1 MHPSFK
7 VRHALPELVWLP
19 LKRRSKDGRS
29 RVGENPAAAFLASR
43 VVLAV
48 LGLAREGVVERVVGA
63 AMVGGR
69 RLDWGG
75 ALAYSFQ
82 GHRDGT
88 T

>member
-1 MHPSFK
+1 MHPSF
-7 VRHALPELVWLP
+7 RALHAPSNLIWLP
-19 LKRRSKDGRS
+19 LKARSEDVRS
-29 RVGENPAAAFLASR
+29 RIGENPAAAFLASR

-48 LGLAREGVVERVVGA
+48 LGLVREGVVERVVGA

-75 ALAYSFQ
+75 VLAYSFQ